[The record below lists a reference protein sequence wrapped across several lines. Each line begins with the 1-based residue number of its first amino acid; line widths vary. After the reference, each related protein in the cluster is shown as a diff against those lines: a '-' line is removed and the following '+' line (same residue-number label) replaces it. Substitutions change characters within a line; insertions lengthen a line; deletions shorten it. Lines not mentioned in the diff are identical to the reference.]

1 MNNLEAPKHRKQLR
15 LKYYDYSQN
24 GAYYVTI
31 CTHNR
36 INLFGKIINVG
47 AHPCVR
53 LSTAGA
59 MIKKK
64 LLDLEQKFPDVTV
77 DYYCVMP
84 NHLYFV
90 LFKEGAH
97 AGAPLHEIIKWYKT
111 QTTNEYIN
119 LVRQGILPPFDKHIW
134 QRNYYEHVIRGENDL
149 YEIRK
154 YIEEKPLKWF
164 YDKYYQK

>member
-90 LFKEGAH
+90 N
-97 AGAPLHEIIKWYKT
+97 PILHEFCFATILFVQLVQKVTGSCNQQNSIC
-111 QTTNEYIN
+111 QVSSSLSCQLLQHDEN
-119 LVRQGILPPFDKHIW
+119 LMLQSCLHLCH
-134 QRNYYEHVIRGENDL
+134 NL
-149 YEIRK
+149 
-154 YIEEKPLKWF
+154 
-164 YDKYYQK
+164 